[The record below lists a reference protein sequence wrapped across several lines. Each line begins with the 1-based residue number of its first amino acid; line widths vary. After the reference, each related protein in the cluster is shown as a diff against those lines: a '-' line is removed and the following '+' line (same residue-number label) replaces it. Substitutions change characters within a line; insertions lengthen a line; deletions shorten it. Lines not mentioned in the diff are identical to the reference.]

1 MDEAFDEE
9 SSESFTAYVL
19 NTDINERRIYLNV
32 KRILNGIIFGDG
44 TYQLI
49 ESSQD
54 TNKKDKGIVLEVK
67 FRKKINNL

>member
-9 SSESFTAYVL
+9 TGEIFTTYVL
-19 NTDINERRIYLNV
+19 NTDINEKRIYLNV

-49 ESSQD
+49 EATQD
-54 TNKKDKGIVLEVK
+54 INKKDKGIVLEVK
-67 FRKKINNL
+67 FRKKDK

>member
-54 TNKKDKGIVLEVK
+54 INKKDKGIVLEVK
-67 FRKKINNL
+67 FRKEDK

>member
-1 MDEAFDEE
+1 MDETFDEE

-54 TNKKDKGIVLEVK
+54 INKKDKGIVLEVK
-67 FRKKINNL
+67 FRKKDK